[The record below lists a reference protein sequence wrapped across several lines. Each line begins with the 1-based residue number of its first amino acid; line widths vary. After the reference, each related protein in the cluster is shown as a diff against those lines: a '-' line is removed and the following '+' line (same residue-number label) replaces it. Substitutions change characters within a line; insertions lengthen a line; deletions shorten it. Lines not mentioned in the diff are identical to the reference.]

1 MWVKTENLCCGYG
14 KRKILEEV
22 NLAMEPGELWC
33 VLGANGVGKST
44 LFKTLLGLL
53 KPMGGRVLVD
63 GQTIGQWSR
72 AELAKRISYVPQG
85 HTPPFP
91 FKVWEVVAMGRNPYQ
106 KGMGRLSGK
115 DRQIVSEAMDIL
127 NIDKLA
133 GTAYTQISGG
143 ERQLVLLARAI
154 AQQTPV
160 MFLDEPV
167 SNLDFGNHARV
178 IKHVRGLAAMGK
190 TVVMTTHCPDH
201 AFLPESRAVLLDRG
215 GVACIGKGADVV
227 TVEQIRRM
235 YGVDSRIIET
245 ADKAGVVKRTCI
257 AQY

>member
-1 MWVKTENLCCGYG
+1 MWIKTEQLCCGYG
-14 KRKILEEV
+14 KKKVLDEV
-22 NLAMEPGELWC
+22 NLIMKPGELWC
-33 VLGANGVGKST
+33 VLGANGAGKST

-53 KPMGGRVLVD
+53 KPISGNVLVD
-63 GQTIGQWSR
+63 GLSADRWRRT
-72 AELAKRISYVPQG
+72 ELAKRISYVPQG

-106 KGMGRLSGK
+106 KGMGRLSEK
-115 DRQIVSEAMDIL
+115 DRKAVSEAMGIL
-127 NIDKLA
+127 NIEKLA
-133 GTAYTQISGG
+133 GTAYTEISGG

-154 AQQTPV
+154 AQQTPA

-167 SNLDFGNHARV
+167 SSLDFGNHTRV
-178 IKHVRGLAAMGK
+178 IKHIRDLAAMGK

-215 GVACIGKGADVV
+215 KVACIGKGADIV
-227 TVEQIRRM
+227 TAEQIRRM

-245 ADKAGVVKRTCI
+245 VSETGEIERFCAAR
-257 AQY
+257 Y

>member
-1 MWVKTENLCCGYG
+1 MMVQTENLCCGYG
-14 KRKILEEV
+14 RRTVLENV
-22 NLAMEPGELWC
+22 NLTMKPGQLWC
-33 VLGANGVGKST
+33 VLGCNGVGKST

-53 KPMGGRVLVD
+53 KPMGGDVLVD
-63 GQTIGQWSR
+63 GRPIGQWGR
-72 AELAKRISYVPQG
+72 AELAKKVSYVPQS

-106 KGMGRLSGK
+106 RGMGRLTGN
-115 DRQIVSEAMDIL
+115 DRKIVSDTLDIL
-127 NIDKLA
+127 NIRRLA
-133 GTAYTQISGG
+133 EDTYTRISGG

-178 IKHVRGLAAMGK
+178 LKHVLDLAASGK

-201 AFLPESRAVLLDRG
+201 AFLPGSHVILLDEG
-215 GVACIGKGADVV
+215 GVLCVGKGEDVV
-227 TVEQIRRM
+227 TEERIRRM
-235 YGVDSRIIET
+235 YGVDSRIMEL
-245 ADKAGVVKRTCI
+245 DGGAGDVMRTCV
-257 AQY
+257 ARM